1 MAYCANIRC
10 VRATV
15 RRAKVLVRRR
25 VVLAALMLNTL
36 FGFRT
41 PPPFHERGPN
51 THSPFPPTIIKILS
65 LNRVLIFTVRNKF
78 LNGHL

>member
-51 THSPFPPTIIKILS
+51 ITLPLSPDYNQDFIT
-65 LNRVLIFTVRNKF
+65 
-78 LNGHL
+78 